1 MRKVHALTAAAV
13 AIAVIGGGFILSQRG
28 AGAAATLSG
37 ADIAEIQ
44 QLYARYNQGLD
55 FKDKELFLSAFA
67 EDAVYT
73 TGGGEVYEGTAGLT
87 EWVTPVLENTSGPAM
102 THNNTSIVITPTAE
116 GARGRGYWLLM
127 NVAEREPVPVF
138 SGYYTDT
145 FVKTADGWRI
155 KTRGS
160 VRGWPQD
167 SQ

>member
-1 MRKVHALTAAAV
+1 MRKVHVLTAAAV
-13 AIAVIGGGFILSQRG
+13 VLAVIGGGFIYTQSG
-28 AGAAATLSG
+28 ARAAGTLTG

-87 EWVTPVLENTSGPAM
+87 EWVTPVMENDSGSPV
-102 THNNTSIVITPTAE
+102 THNNTSILITPTAD
-116 GARGRGYWLLM
+116 GARGRGYWLLL
-127 NVAEREPVPVF
+127 NVAERVPAPVF
-138 SGYYTDT
+138 SGYYEDT

>member
-1 MRKVHALTAAAV
+1 MRKVHKLTTAAAIV
-13 AIAVIGGGFILSQRG
+13 AVMGAGFIYSQSD
-28 AGAAATLSG
+28 AGAAGTLSG

-55 FKDKELFLSAFA
+55 FKDKDLFMSAFA
-67 EDAVYT
+67 ADAVYT
-73 TGGGEVYEGTAGLT
+73 TGGGEVHEGTAGLT
-87 EWVTPVLENTSGPAM
+87 EWVTPLLKNTGGGAV
-102 THNNTSIVITPTAE
+102 THNNTSILITPTAE
-116 GARGRGYWLLM
+116 GAKGRGYWMLM
-127 NVAEREPVPVF
+127 NVAERQPTPVF
-138 SGYYTDT
+138 SGYYVDT

>member
-1 MRKVHALTAAAV
+1 MRRVRTLTTAAAIV
-13 AIAVIGGGFILSQRG
+13 AVMGAGFIYSQNS
-28 AGAAATLSG
+28 AGAAGTLSG
-37 ADIAEIQ
+37 ADIAEIE

-73 TGGGEVYEGTAGLT
+73 TGGGEAYEGTAGIT
-87 EWVTPVLENTSGPAM
+87 EWLAPLLENTSGGAV
-102 THNNTSIVITPTAE
+102 THNNTSILITPTAD
-116 GARGRGYWLLM
+116 GAKGRGYWMLM

-138 SGYYTDT
+138 SGYYEDT
-145 FVKTADGWRI
+145 YVKTADGWRI

-160 VRGWPQD
+160 VRGWPQN